1 MNIGSGL
8 HPVTDGHKNN
18 AVRISYGD
26 QEGDLYANHL
36 LSRPG
41 APASEQKFLRKVSL
55 MNQYTIIAGVNGTG
69 KSSLRG
75 VLEGQGVNLGQI
87 IDPDQIAKKNRM
99 DTIKA
104 GRQALLE
111 IDSCLRR
118 NSSFTQETTLSGHR
132 IEKNLQQARR
142 QGYYIVLYYIGLS
155 SAQERLLRIENR
167 VRKGGHNI
175 PSEDVKRRFS
185 NRWEDLK
192 RVFPYCDEVI
202 FYDNE
207 NGFVKVAEYKNS
219 QLNFTGN
226 YRPNWLDSFLN
237 TL

>member
-1 MNIGSGL
+1 M
-8 HPVTDGHKNN
+8 
-18 AVRISYGD
+18 
-26 QEGDLYANHL
+26 
-36 LSRPG
+36 LSPYTE
-41 APASEQKFLRKVSL
+41 SEYFQRQVIF

-75 VLEGQGVNLGQI
+75 VLEGQGVNLGHI
-87 IDPDQIAKKNRM
+87 IDPDQIAKKHQM

-104 GRQALLE
+104 GRQALAE
-111 IDSCLRR
+111 IDGCLRR

-155 SAQERLLRIENR
+155 SAQESLLRIENR
-167 VRKGGHNI
+167 VRKGGHDI
-175 PSEDVKRRFS
+175 PSD
-185 NRWEDLK
+185 K

-219 QLNFTGN
+219 QLNFYGD
-226 YRPNWLDSFLN
+226 YRPDWLEDFLK